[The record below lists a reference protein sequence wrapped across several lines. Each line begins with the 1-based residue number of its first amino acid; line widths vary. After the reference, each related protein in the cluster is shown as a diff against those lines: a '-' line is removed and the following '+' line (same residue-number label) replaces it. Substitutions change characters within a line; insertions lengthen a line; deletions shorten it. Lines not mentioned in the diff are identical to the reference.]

1 MISAFPELQKLF
13 LLDSFDQDQLDH
25 CVKLINEIYTEKD
38 KNRMAHSMLKLELLK
53 YQMSGGKQQ
62 WISKF
67 KRYNPVK
74 NSKNKDLNRKK
85 FGYLSSNKIPK
96 TQVEKIRTSSSKN
109 WRKLSGKS
117 ISELSLILDVR
128 TEFIIRLI
136 KRHVKGERIAHDH
149 KLDQRQLE
157 MISDYI
163 DNRLSILERLK
174 KNKSHSRFVKT
185 KKTNLSV
192 FKGVWGQMRKYG
204 SPGKIIYIR
213 SR

>member
-1 MISAFPELQKLF
+1 MISAFPELQNLF
-13 LLDSFDQDQLDH
+13 QLESFDQNQLDE
-25 CVKLINEIYTEKD
+25 CLKLIDKIYPEKD

-53 YQMSGGKQQ
+53 YQMSGGKQR

-109 WRKLSGKS
+109 WRKLTGKS

-136 KRHVKGERIAHDH
+136 KRHVNGERIAHDH
-149 KLDQRQLE
+149 KLDQRKLE

-163 DNRLSILERLK
+163 NNRLSILERLK